1 MYSVDSGTQ
10 KTTTETPKA
19 PRFSERRIGAAV
31 VAGLLVV
38 VGLATAWNLEGWPG
52 RVDDDE
58 GTYVAQAWAIIYE
71 HTLTHYPYWYDHPPA
86 GWIQIAAFA
95 WITDGFNRVADAVFV
110 GRQFMVVVTLIC
122 CVLVYVLCRR
132 LGMRQ
137 ATSAVAVL
145 LFGLSP
151 IAQYYHRLVSLDN
164 IETMWVLAALVAA
177 TSTRRG
183 WGPACRAGACTA
195 IAVLSKET
203 ALILVPVILWVLW
216 QRDVEPDTA
225 AAAPDARPA
234 DTVGLDGTAGFADP
248 VDAADNA
255 AVAGGSEAAWDTSLE
270 TSWNTTPQEE
280 NEAPPRHEH
289 PRPADPRTAVPASRV
304 SEDGTEAPVWMPD
317 WSAFASRHTGD
328 LRRLRTRLSS
338 RPTRQPNPRP
348 HSTSLRAAARSEATV
363 TRPQSLAV
371 VAGTLV
377 LIMLLYP
384 IYALQRGQLS
394 MLWSALKFQFLNRP
408 GSGSLLNSSSYTYSL
423 VHTWV
428 TTDPWLLLGG
438 FFAALFML
446 LSRRL
451 RPFSVGLLLQIVIL
465 IHGGYLPFF
474 YVTAVIPFAAVL
486 LAGAADT
493 LWAKIDVSGLG
504 ARASQGTWR
513 GAPYLG
519 RAIVAVAAL
528 VAVVV
533 VAPKWWS
540 SLDTNSTANGDTPYL
555 AAATWAE
562 HNVPKNDTVVVDDYL
577 WVDLKTHGLNP
588 LWIWKIS
595 AQTAPSYKSIQYII
609 LQPQSPTTLAGMPAL
624 QEAYSH
630 SVLVK
635 DFGNGLTVRRVNDAG

>member
-1 MYSVDSGTQ
+1 MYSVDSEIQ

-19 PRFSERRIGAAV
+19 PRFSQRRIGAAV
-31 VAGLLVV
+31 VAGLLVI

-58 GTYVAQAWAIIYE
+58 GTYVSQAWAIIYQ
-71 HTLTHYPYWYDHPPA
+71 HTLTHYPYWYDHPPG

-110 GRQFMVVVTLIC
+110 GRQFMVVVTLIS

-132 LGMRQ
+132 LGLRQ

-164 IETMWVLAALVAA
+164 LETMWVLAALVAA

-183 WGPACRAGACTA
+183 WGPACRTGACTA

-225 AAAPDARPA
+225 AAPDARPA
-234 DTVGLDGTAGFADP
+234 GTAELAGAADP

-255 AVAGGSEAAWDTSLE
+255 AIAGGSETAWGTSSE
-270 TSWNTTPQEE
+270 TSWDATPPEDSQ
-280 NEAPPRHEH
+280 AA
-289 PRPADPRTAVPASRV
+289 PRPVAPRPVAPASRV
-304 SEDGTEAPVWMPD
+304 SDDGTEAPVWMPD
-317 WSAFASRHTGD
+317 WSAFASRHSGD
-328 LRRLRTRLSS
+328 LRRLRDRLSS
-338 RPTRQPNPRP
+338 GSTGQPNPRP
-348 HSTSLRAAARSEATV
+348 RSIGRRAAATSQATV

-371 VAGTLV
+371 FAVTLV
-377 LIMLLYP
+377 LLLLLYP
-384 IYALQRGQLS
+384 IYAIQRGELS
-394 MLWSALKFQFLNRP
+394 MLWATLKFQFLNRP
-408 GSGSLLNSSSYTYSL
+408 GSGSLLNSSTYTYSL

-446 LSRRL
+446 LSKRL

-493 LWAKIDVSGLG
+493 LWAKIDVSRLG
-504 ARASQGTWR
+504 VRASQGVWR

-528 VAVVV
+528 IAVVV

-540 SLDTNSTANGDTPYL
+540 SLNTNSTANGDSPYL

-595 AQTAPSYKSIQYII
+595 AQTAPSYKTIQYII
-609 LQPQSPTTLAGMPAL
+609 LQPQSPTTLAGIPAL
-624 QEAYSH
+624 QAAYSH

>member
-1 MYSVDSGTQ
+1 MYSVDSEIQ

-19 PRFSERRIGAAV
+19 PRFSQRRIGAAA
-31 VAGLLVV
+31 VAGLLVI

-58 GTYVAQAWAIIYE
+58 GTYVAQAWAIIYQ
-71 HTLTHYPYWYDHPPA
+71 HTLTHYPYWYDHPPG

-95 WITDGFNRVADAVFV
+95 WITDGFNRVTDAVFV
-110 GRQFMVVVTLIC
+110 GRQFMVVVTLIS

-132 LGMRQ
+132 LGLRQ

-164 IETMWVLAALVAA
+164 VETMWVLAALVAA

-183 WGPACRAGACTA
+183 WGPACRTGACAA

-225 AAAPDARPA
+225 VAVAASDAAAADGGNVA
-234 DTVGLDGTAGFADP
+234 DTAELADTADP
-248 VDAADNA
+248 VESADDAT
-255 AVAGGSEAAWDTSLE
+255 VAGGSGTAWGTSPE
-270 TSWNTTPQEE
+270 TSWGTTPY
-280 NEAPPRHEH
+280 EASEATPRLATPH
-289 PRPADPRTAVPASRV
+289 PAAPVGRV
-304 SEDGTEAPVWMPD
+304 AEDGTEAPVWMPD
-317 WSAFASRHTGD
+317 WSAFASRHNGD
-328 LRRLRTRLSS
+328 LQRLRARLSS
-338 RPTRQPNPRP
+338 WPTRQPDSRPRSMG
-348 HSTSLRAAARSEATV
+348 HRAAATSVATV
-363 TRPQSLAV
+363 TRPKSLAV
-371 VAGTLV
+371 FAVTLV
-377 LIMLLYP
+377 LILLLYP
-384 IYALQRGQLS
+384 IYALQRGEFS

-408 GSGSLLNSSSYTYSL
+408 GSGSLLDSGSYTYSL

-465 IHGGYLPFF
+465 LHGGYLPFF

-493 LWAKIDVSGLG
+493 LWAKIDVSRLG
-504 ARASQGTWR
+504 ARAAHGAWR
-513 GAPYLG
+513 GVPYLG

-533 VAPKWWS
+533 VAPTWWN
-540 SLDTNSTANGDTPYL
+540 SLNTNSTANGDTPYL

-595 AQTAPSYKSIQYII
+595 AQTAPSYKSIQYIL
-609 LQPQSPTTLAGMPAL
+609 LQPQSAGTLAGMPAL
-624 QEAYSH
+624 QAAYAH
-630 SVLVK
+630 STLVK
-635 DFGNGLTVRRVNDAG
+635 DFGNGLTVRRVNDGG